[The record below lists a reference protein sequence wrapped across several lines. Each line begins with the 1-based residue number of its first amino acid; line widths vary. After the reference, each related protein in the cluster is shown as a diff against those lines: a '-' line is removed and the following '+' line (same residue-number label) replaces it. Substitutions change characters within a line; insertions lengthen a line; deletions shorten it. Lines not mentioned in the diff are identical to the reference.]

1 MTSKNIAVH
10 STILAFGYWYEYHI
24 IKSLGEKMCVKNVSR
39 ERISYV
45 RTREIYVRM
54 ISNPRRCSPNKLM
67 ILFPQIYLC
76 LMMMMMMMIHDHDHD
91 SMISYSNTITPCFQ
105 MFKNFRNLKREMRTI
120 LTESSRHGRHVD
132 QVYTHIYI

>member
-1 MTSKNIAVH
+1 
-10 STILAFGYWYEYHI
+10 
-24 IKSLGEKMCVKNVSR
+24 MCVKNVSR

-67 ILFPQIYLC
+67 IFFPQIYLC
-76 LMMMMMMMIHDHDHD
+76 LMMMMMMMIHDHD

-105 MFKNFRNLKREMRTI
+105 MFKNFRNLKREMRTMIRYCI
-120 LTESSRHGRHVD
+120 LVSSPNHQDTEVTSIKF
-132 QVYTHIYI
+132 THTFIYRQKEEIRG

>member
-1 MTSKNIAVH
+1 
-10 STILAFGYWYEYHI
+10 
-24 IKSLGEKMCVKNVSR
+24 MCVKNVSR

-76 LMMMMMMMIHDHDHD
+76 LMMTTMMMIHDHDHD

-105 MFKNFRNLKREMRTI
+105 MFKNFRNLKREMRTTMRTDTVVSSMNHQD
-120 LTESSRHGRHVD
+120 TEDTSIKF
-132 QVYTHIYI
+132 THTFIYRQKEEIRG